1 MPPATPR
8 ELELIALAIPLA
20 ARSVSRNSPMIPALA
35 PRLASIEVPVAIVVG
50 RNDPYGLAR
59 DAARLRE
66 RLPHARLDVLE
77 AGHCVW
83 EERAPEFESIVTQW
97 VSGGFNGR
105 PGQ

>member
-1 MPPATPR
+1 MTRSA
-8 ELELIALAIPLA
+8 ALVRAYPKDLA
-20 ARSVSRNSPMIPALA
+20 VLA
-35 PRLASIEVPVAIVVG
+35 PRLSSINSPVAIVVG

-59 DAARLRE
+59 DAALLRE

-97 VSGGFNGR
+97 VSGGFEGGR
-105 PGQ
+105 TR

>member
-1 MPPATPR
+1 
-8 ELELIALAIPLA
+8 LA
-20 ARSVSRNSPMIPALA
+20 ALA
-35 PRLASIEVPVAIVVG
+35 PRLASIELPVAIVVG

-59 DAARLRE
+59 DAALLRE

-97 VSGGFNGR
+97 VSGGFNL
-105 PGQ
+105 

>member
-1 MPPATPR
+1 MFTIQKGNRLTRSAALVRAYPKDLASLAT
-8 ELELIALAIPLA
+8 
-20 ARSVSRNSPMIPALA
+20 
-35 PRLASIEVPVAIVVG
+35 RLSSIEVPVAIVVG

-59 DAARLRE
+59 DAELLRE

-97 VSGGFNGR
+97 IRGGF
-105 PGQ
+105 QA